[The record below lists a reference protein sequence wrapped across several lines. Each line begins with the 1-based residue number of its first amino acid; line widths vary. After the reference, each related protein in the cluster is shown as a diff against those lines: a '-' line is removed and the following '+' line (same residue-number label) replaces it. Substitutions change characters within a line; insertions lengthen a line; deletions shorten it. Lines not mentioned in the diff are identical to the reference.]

1 MHSERWAST
10 LFLSFLVEMASV
22 FVPDLSL
29 GHFLGPSPNLQQ
41 DTQSCPPAAW
51 PVWLPGLSGC
61 PASGSSWCEALGM
74 EPVPPPFA
82 APPFS
87 QSLPCLERARPAS
100 FRSFLDSSPPL
111 QAPFWCHLSV
121 SYVVKRRVGRKYSQ
135 SSDGLEHQGHLG
147 KSQR

>member
-1 MHSERWAST
+1 MISVHSERWAST

-29 GHFLGPSPNLQQ
+29 GHFFGPSPNLQQ
-41 DTQSCPPAAW
+41 ATQSCPPAAW

-100 FRSFLDSSPPL
+100 FRSFLDSPPL
-111 QAPFWCHLSV
+111 LPSKPRFGVTSLFPMWLKEGWEGSLV
-121 SYVVKRRVGRKYSQ
+121 SHRMVWNTKAT
-135 SSDGLEHQGHLG
+135 
-147 KSQR
+147 